1 MAGSQA
7 NSRPGAA
14 PRPTTSLAWETLLD
28 LTPAR
33 PGAGGTATGA
43 TPRTSSGAPARDAL
57 HRRLA
62 EALRDAVRGGR
73 VPPGA
78 ALPPSRELASTLGVS
93 RWAVTEAYG
102 ALVAE
107 GVLEARTGSGTRVA
121 GTLAP
126 SREGG
131 HAAPPGRAV
140 SPARTAD
147 PGREGAR
154 VPGGWSP
161 PPRRRFDLAA
171 GVPDLRHVP
180 RAAWARA
187 VRESLADAPDAAL
200 GASDP
205 SGVPELRRLLAGHL
219 DRARLVR
226 GDADDLVITHG
237 AADGLGRLAGA
248 LRAAGHVAVAVEDPG
263 WVRLHD
269 VLRAAR
275 LEPVPVPV
283 DHDGLDVDRL
293 ASLRVGG
300 SPVRA
305 VLLTPAHQFPTGVAL
320 SPARR
325 ERVVAWARDVD
336 GLVVEDDY
344 DAEFRYDRRAVAAL
358 QGLDP
363 DLVALLGSL
372 SKTVSPA
379 LGLGWLVVPPSW
391 RDRLGPVTSAPSTVD
406 QLAFAR
412 LLESG
417 AYERHLRAARGRY
430 RRRRAALLDALEAH
444 LPGLPVSGLAA
455 GMHVLLELPPGIR
468 ADDVATAAARR
479 EVTVAPV
486 SRYRA
491 TAAAPSGGRG
501 VPGAAG
507 AAEALVVG
515 YGNLADARVDEAVA
529 RLAAAVRSADRV

>member
-7 NSRPGAA
+7 NIPASAA

-28 LTPAR
+28 LSPAH

-43 TPRTSSGAPARDAL
+43 TPGASSSGSPRDPL

-62 EALRDAVRGGR
+62 EALRDAVRAGR

-78 ALPPSRELASTLGVS
+78 ALPPSRELAATLGVS

-102 ALVAE
+102 ELVTE

-126 SREGG
+126 PRGSR
-131 HAAPPGRAV
+131 HAAPPGRA
-140 SPARTAD
+140 AAQ
-147 PGREGAR
+147 AQ
-154 VPGGWSP
+154 GGWSA

-180 RAAWARA
+180 RTAWVRA
-187 VRESLADAPDAAL
+187 VRDSLADAPDVAL
-200 GASDP
+200 GAADP
-205 SGVPELRRLLAGHL
+205 AGVPELRRLLAGHL

-226 GDADDLVITHG
+226 GDADDLVVTHG
-237 AADGLGRLAGA
+237 AADGLARLAGA

-269 VLRAAR
+269 VLRTAG

-283 DHDGLDVDRL
+283 DDDGLDVDRL
-293 ASLRVGG
+293 ASLRAGG
-300 SPVRA
+300 APVRA
-305 VLLTPAHQFPTGVAL
+305 TLLTPAHQFPTGVAL

-325 ERVVAWARDVD
+325 EQVVAWARDVD

-363 DLVALLGSL
+363 DRVALLGSL

-391 RDRLGPVTSAPSTVD
+391 RDRLAPVTSGPSTVD

-412 LLESG
+412 LLASG

-430 RRRRAALLDALEAH
+430 RRRRTALLDALASH
-444 LPGLPVSGLAA
+444 LPDLPVSGLAA
-455 GMHVLLELPPGIR
+455 GMHVLLGLPAGVR
-468 ADDVATAAARR
+468 AVDVAAAAAER

-491 TAAAPSGGRG
+491 
-501 VPGAAG
+501 AG
-507 AAEALVVG
+507 AASSGGDAPDALVVG
-515 YGNLADARVDEAVA
+515 YGNLADARVDEAVIL
-529 RLAAAVRSADRV
+529 LAAAVRSVDHGPVHRRLGRA